1 MATKNYSELR
11 KRLQKRLAENPSARA
26 AYETKRRAVRDAL
39 ALADIRSSRGI
50 TQVEMAAHLK
60 VTQGSVSQ
68 TERQSDL
75 YLSTLEKYVE
85 ALGGHLELNA
95 VFPDETIHVAIDHR

>member
-1 MATKNYSELR
+1 MATKNYGELR
-11 KRLQKRLAENPSARA
+11 KRFQKRLAEHPA
-26 AYETKRRAVRDAL
+26 AHSEYETKRRAMRDAL
-39 ALADIRSSRGI
+39 ALADIRSARGI
-50 TQVEMAAHLK
+50 TQVEMAKHLK
-60 VTQGSVSQ
+60 VTQGNISQ

-95 VFPDETIHVAIDHR
+95 VFPDATVPVVISPR